1 MKGLALPFT
10 LLRFAAT
17 RPYLYHL
24 TSRRNFEWLLRG
36 RVMHSTAELLRASG
50 NEQWL
55 TRKRPETVTVT
66 VDDRLI
72 DLRDQQPLYSG
83 KTLLENGWTFERL
96 VQRLNERVF
105 FWPGVIEGPVS
116 SGRRH
121 YERYAGESPVIMR
134 VKTEDLLSANACATP
149 LFCKYNSGS
158 PRTTQG
164 RGSPRGDNTFI
175 ECHRAAYS
183 ASNVVEVTFLHSV
196 KLPQAI
202 ESSDKPS
209 GPWKSH

>member
-1 MKGLALPFT
+1 
-10 LLRFAAT
+10 
-17 RPYLYHL
+17 
-24 TSRRNFEWLLRG
+24 
-36 RVMHSTAELLRASG
+36 MHSTAELLRASG
-50 NEQWL
+50 NERWL
-55 TRKRPETVTVT
+55 SRKRPETVTVA
-66 VDDRLI
+66 VDGNLI
-72 DLRDQQPLYSG
+72 DLRDQQPLYPG

-105 FWPGVIEGPVS
+105 FWPGVVEGPIS

-134 VKTEDLLSANACATP
+134 VKTEDVFSANAGITP

-164 RGSPRGDNTFI
+164 RGSPRGEHTFV
-175 ECHRAAYS
+175 ECHRAAYT

-196 KLPQAI
+196 NLPQAI
-202 ESSDKPS
+202 ESSDTPS
-209 GPWKSH
+209 GPWESH